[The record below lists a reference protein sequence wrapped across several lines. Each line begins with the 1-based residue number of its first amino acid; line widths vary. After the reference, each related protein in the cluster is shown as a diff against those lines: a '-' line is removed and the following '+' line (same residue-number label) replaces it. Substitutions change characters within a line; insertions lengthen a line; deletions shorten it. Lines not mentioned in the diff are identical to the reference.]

1 MTNKHP
7 METNASSHQFLICGF
22 GSLGQ
27 YCVEGLRQFSSDDS
41 EITFR
46 IINLEPP
53 NEWVIESGDQIT
65 QNLILGDCR
74 DPSTLKQAGI
84 EAAQAALFVTSDE
97 RVNIQ
102 AALAA
107 RAINP
112 NIRLV
117 VRSSKENLNDLLE
130 SELGNFAAL
139 NPAELPAAAFV
150 NAVATSDQLA
160 SFEVGGEEFV
170 ISQFPTADD
179 PAFNPGEKLVD
190 LETANRR
197 IVSWTPG
204 EGTPNSP
211 EDIPTNAFFQW
222 SENTELAFGD
232 MITTIESFEQ
242 SWQPRKKTTF
252 DPTSLLKPQGVLK
265 SWLKLPRVQP
275 TIAAGLSVG
284 TLLLIMSTF
293 LFKFAVSETN
303 WFEAFSASVVL
314 LTGGYGDLFS
324 PLEADNNR
332 PLWLQIYG
340 LVVTLISLVFLLG
353 VLGLIADAIIHS
365 RLEFLRR
372 KTPIPTRDHI
382 VIIGYKR
389 LARKVIEILKKLN
402 QPFVIL
408 SLSEDDLSDTM
419 DPGLPIVK
427 STVEEAF
434 AAVALQSSLGIMLLT
449 EDELFNIEMALRV
462 KNFAREQE
470 RYLSVV
476 VRVFDSRF
484 SKDAQQILPEA
495 QTLSAYQ
502 LAGQAFAAS
511 ALGEEILGLVKHDDD
526 QIFIADYE
534 VEENKH
540 LAGRMIGDAA
550 YGFGVIPV
558 SLRRSPDSR
567 HERKTL
573 KFPSDD
579 LKLET
584 GDHLTVLATI
594 NGLKRIELGEFS
606 PPLRWKLTAQPPL
619 TSDFLHTAGSE
630 ISRLTGCSLAIAR
643 EFMESLPNSI
653 ELEMYTH
660 QASRLQESLK
670 RQMEFE
676 LEAVE

>member
-1 MTNKHP
+1 

-27 YCVEGLRQFSSDDS
+27 YCVEGIRQFSSDDS

-46 IINLEPP
+46 IINLEHPT
-53 NEWVIESGDQIT
+53 EWVIDGEKQIT
-65 QNLILGDCR
+65 QSLIIGDCR
-74 DPSTLKQAGI
+74 DPFLLKEAGI
-84 EAAQAALFVTSDE
+84 ETAQAALFVTSDE

-112 NIRLV
+112 KIRLV
-117 VRSSKENLNDLLE
+117 VRSSKDILNDLLE
-130 SELGNFAAL
+130 SELGNFTAM

-150 NAVATSDQLA
+150 NGVATSDQLA
-160 SFEVGGEEFV
+160 AFEVGGEELV
-170 ISQFPTADD
+170 ITQHHVGDD
-179 PAFNPGEKLVD
+179 GEFKAGNRVVD
-190 LETANRR
+190 LQSSTRR
-197 IVSWTPG
+197 IVSWKPKSG
-204 EGTPNSP
+204 IAESP
-211 EDIPTNAFFQW
+211 RDVPTNAFYQW
-222 SENTELAFGD
+222 DDETILSNEDELTVIQPA
-232 MITTIESFEQ
+232 ESL
-242 SWQPRKKTTF
+242 SQPDRVSAPPVIRK
-252 DPTSLLKPQGVLK
+252 SQGLLR

-284 TLLLIMSTF
+284 TMLLIISTL
-293 LFKFAVSETN
+293 LFKFAVDETD

-324 PLEADNNR
+324 PLEADNNL

-353 VLGLIADAIIHS
+353 VLGLIADAVIHS

-389 LARKVIEILKKLN
+389 LARKVIEILNKLN

-419 DPGLPIVK
+419 DPSLPIVK
-427 STVEEAF
+427 STIEGSF
-434 AAVALQSSLGIMLLT
+434 AAVALQSCRGIMLLT
-449 EDELFNIEMALRV
+449 EDELFNIEMALLV
-462 KNFAREQE
+462 KNFAREHQSD
-470 RYLSVV
+470 LSVV

-484 SKDAQQILPEA
+484 SHDARQIIPAA
-495 QTLSAYQ
+495 QVLAAYQ

-511 ALGEEILGLVKHDDD
+511 ALGEEILGLVKNDDD

-540 LAGRMIGDAA
+540 LGGRMIGDAA

-558 SLRRSPDSR
+558 SLRRSLESR

-573 KFPSDD
+573 KFPSYD

-594 NGLKRIELGEFS
+594 NGLKRIEIGEFS
-606 PPLRWKLTAQPPL
+606 PPPRWKLTAQPPL
-619 TSDFLHTAGSE
+619 TADFLHTAGSE
-630 ISRLTGCSLAIAR
+630 ISRLTGCPLATAR
-643 EFMESLPNSI
+643 DFIESLPNSI
-653 ELEMYTH
+653 ELKMYTH
-660 QASRLQESLK
+660 QASRLKKSLK
-670 RQMEFE
+670 PQLEFE
-676 LEAVE
+676 LELVE